1 MPKVCQIVD
10 CQGHVVER
18 VVNEDG
24 TVPLRHGEALRV
36 PMIMMDSL
44 QRAVAEHGGD
54 ANGGAVS
61 SDTRRCHVVE
71 REGDGLLR
79 EDRGMRITD
88 DATYVT
94 DASGAQFV
102 LADALGRTDR
112 ASLNRDSG
120 GRVLVP
126 VGDRADGAVAV
137 RRMERD
143 AARREMIDS
152 MSNAWRGDPAR
163 LETGQ
168 RYAQPTF
175 DAAEGARRKQEARD
189 AMVKETTEAWR
200 KGK

>member
-126 VGDRADGAVAV
+126 VGDRADGAMAV

-152 MSNAWRGDPAR
+152 DRFHSDIRV
-163 LETGQ
+163 
-168 RYAQPTF
+168 
-175 DAAEGARRKQEARD
+175 AAGNRCRDHCCRRHR
-189 AMVKETTEAWR
+189 
-200 KGK
+200 